1 MKAALEIHKTD
12 WIEGKGFQVHLTL
25 LEINQTTKSTI
36 NL

>member
-1 MKAALEIHKTD
+1 MHKTE
-12 WIEGKGFQVHLTL
+12 WIEGFQVPLTL

>member
-12 WIEGKGFQVHLTL
+12 WIEGFQVHLTL